1 MLPWTVRYL
10 LLALLGACTVGL
22 SAAGTLRVTAYPP
35 LDTYCEP
42 MQPDVELCRD
52 DAEAEW
58 RCVADEFG
66 WKCKY
71 VGQAVPVSHGEVLP

>member
-1 MLPWTVRYL
+1 MRL
-10 LLALLGACTVGL
+10 LLALVAFSACTVGM
-22 SAAGTLRVTAYPP
+22 SAAGTLRVSDRHYPP

-52 DAEAEW
+52 DAENAW

-66 WKCKY
+66 WKCRY
-71 VGQAVPVSHGEVLP
+71 VGRGVPIEVIQ